1 MQHLVV
7 DDIDI
12 YLDGPEDD
20 EQAETIVMLHGWPDT
35 HRLWDP
41 LVAELKHRY
50 RCVRFT
56 LPGFDIRKQR
66 RSYTLD
72 ATMRILLH
80 IINSVNRKQPVI
92 LLAHDWGCVF
102 GYEFYM
108 RNKSMV
114 SRIIGVDIGDANSE
128 VTLHSR
134 SFGQRL
140 MLNGYQ
146 NVLALGWAI
155 GGLIGKQLT
164 LAMARLLDAPS
175 PREFIH
181 SGMNYPYYILT
192 AGNIG
197 SYRALVPFVPRVPML
212 FIYGVRKPFMFH
224 SAPWTEALAARK
236 GCKVVAFNTGH
247 WPMVSQAERFNQVVQ
262 DWLDGVD
269 ERSQVQG
276 GAEDAA
282 EGTAEG
288 TADAQARQLAED
300 GDSGVVNSQ
309 NG

>member
-7 DDIDI
+7 DGIDV
-12 YLDGPEDD
+12 YVDGPEED
-20 EQAETIVMLHGWPDT
+20 EHAETIVMIHGWPDT
-35 HRLWDP
+35 YRLWDRQ
-41 LVAELKHRY
+41 VAELKHRY

-56 LPGFDIRKQR
+56 LPGFDSAKQR

-92 LLAHDWGCVF
+92 LMAHDWGCVF

-108 RNKSMV
+108 RNRAVV
-114 SRIIGVDIGDANSE
+114 SRIVGVDIGDANSE
-128 VTLHSR
+128 TTLRSR
-134 SFGQRL
+134 SVGQRM

-155 GGLIGKQLT
+155 GGWVGNT
-164 LAMARLLDAPS
+164 MTRVMAGVMSVPS
-175 PREFIH
+175 PREYIH

-197 SYRALVPFVPRVPML
+197 SYRALVPFKPRVPML
-212 FIYGVRKPFMFH
+212 FIYGIRKPFMFH
-224 SAPWTEALAARK
+224 SGPWTEMLAARK

-247 WPMVSQAERFNQVVQ
+247 WPMVSEPERFNQVVL
-262 DWLDGVD
+262 DWLDGVAD
-269 ERSQVQG
+269 
-276 GAEDAA
+276 
-282 EGTAEG
+282 TAPK
-288 TADAQARQLAED
+288 ED
-300 GDSGVVNSQ
+300 GEEQGPEPTPDQVVTDENVAT
-309 NG
+309 